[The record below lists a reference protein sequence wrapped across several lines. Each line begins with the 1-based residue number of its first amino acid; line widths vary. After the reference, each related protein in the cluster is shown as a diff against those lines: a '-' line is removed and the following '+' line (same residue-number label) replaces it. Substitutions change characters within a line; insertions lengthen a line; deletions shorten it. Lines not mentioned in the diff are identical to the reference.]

1 MADLIKRDPSVVFLH
16 QLLDE
21 LRSGQLRMPRFQ
33 RPYVWDEGQQLE
45 LLRSVRDGIPMGS
58 ILVWE
63 TDIYIPSFEQI
74 GPHHVGHPD
83 GQVQPQTRRYV
94 LDGTQRLTTLLTTL
108 IQPDRGD
115 PPRGHAPANFAFDLE
130 EGDFVQTPPIQ
141 GWDPAHKHFVPTTS
155 LLDDLEL
162 LDWLELARQ
171 NGVSAERLRLV
182 RPLARAFSTYK
193 VPVITFTGGDLSTAT
208 RIFQRVNRQGTTMTD
223 LHMIHALSWG
233 ADGSGMDLL
242 STVEDLRSSLADVGW
257 SGLDRESI
265 LRAGQLL
272 MGLDAQD
279 DPEIIVRRLTQNPK
293 AVDRACQGFRTAARI
308 LADIGLARPSLLPYD
323 MQAVL
328 LAAVCA
334 EEPERVEAQ
343 AHRLQAWFWLTTYWR
358 TLFGRPK
365 VRPVYRHLLDT
376 VRGEDA
382 TWPQRRWGVYDPLP
396 SSLKGF
402 SARVRSLGL
411 LLVEQGPLRADASPF
426 CAQDV
431 YAEHGL
437 DALPRLFAR
446 YPTRIAGMDD
456 DEGDAAG
463 PPLSNAGNRV
473 LIAPQ
478 DLEALRARLLRPE
491 SCSQMLLK
499 SHLIEEEAA
508 AALARHDI
516 AGFIQARE
524 RTIRAQEE
532 RKELWAREVFFGKLG
547 SPQ

>member
-1 MADLIKRDPSVVFLH
+1 MADLIKRDPSVAFLH

-33 RPYVWDEGQQLE
+33 RPYVWDESQQLE

-74 GPHHVGHPD
+74 GPHHIGIPD
-83 GQVQPQTRRYV
+83 GPEQPQTRRYV

-108 IQPDRGD
+108 IQPDRRA
-115 PPRGHAPANFAFDLE
+115 PPGGHAPANFAFDLE
-130 EGDFVQTPPIQ
+130 EGDFVQTSPTQ
-141 GWDPAHKHFVPTTS
+141 GSDSALKHLVPTTS
-155 LLDDLEL
+155 LMDDLEL
-162 LDWLELARQ
+162 LDWLERARK
-171 NGVSAERLRLV
+171 NGVSADRLRLV

-257 SGLDRESI
+257 SGLERESI

-279 DPEIIVRRLTQNPK
+279 DPEIIVKRLTQSPK
-293 AVDRACQGFRTAARI
+293 AVDRACQGFRLAARV
-308 LADIGLARPSLLPYD
+308 LSEIGLARPSLLPYD

-334 EEPERVEAQ
+334 EEPDQAQTQ

-365 VRPVYRHLLDT
+365 VRPVYKHLLDT

-382 TWPQRRWGVYDPLP
+382 PWPQRRWGVYDPLP
-396 SSLKGF
+396 SALKGF

-411 LLVEQGPLRADASPF
+411 LLVEQDPRNADVKPIGARN
-426 CAQDV
+426 V

-437 DALPRLFAR
+437 DALPRLFPR
-446 YPTRIAGMDD
+446 YPTRTAGIED

-478 DLEALRARLLRPE
+478 DLEALRARLLKPE
-491 SCSQMLLK
+491 TCSRELLN
-499 SHLIEEEAA
+499 SHLIDEEAA
-508 AALARHDI
+508 AALARHDV
-516 AGFIQARE
+516 AGFILARE
-524 RTIRAQEE
+524 RTIRTHEE
-532 RKELWAREVFFGKLG
+532 RKEQWAREVFFG
-547 SPQ
+547 